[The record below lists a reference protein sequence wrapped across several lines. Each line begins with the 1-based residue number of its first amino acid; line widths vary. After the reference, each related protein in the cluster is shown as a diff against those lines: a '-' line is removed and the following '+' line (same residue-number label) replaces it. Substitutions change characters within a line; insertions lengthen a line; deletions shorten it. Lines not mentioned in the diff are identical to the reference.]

1 MTQLRSLP
9 SKAICTEVLKLLYR
23 LKLKDRQTV
32 YKIDACSCSICEREG
47 ERGSSQRKAYGV
59 RIEREGRSEKL
70 DGDWGAIGLGEIE
83 RGG

>member
-47 ERGSSQRKAYGV
+47 ERGSSQRKAYGGTNAAV

-70 DGDWGAIGLGEIE
+70 DGD
-83 RGG
+83 